1 VDKSNLIFPSLC
13 VQWNEIGHDWKYII
27 DNKRN
32 FSMHLNI
39 KDSAK
44 FAKVARSTVYAKIAS
59 GELSK
64 TSEGLIDTA
73 ELLRIF
79 GDPKI
84 RDKTH
89 KKKLLD
95 NIEKTLDTPLEISLL
110 KEKIQLLESSL
121 SDARNR
127 EEWLRGQVDKL
138 TETVKL
144 IQAPKNEPIKAKKK

>member
-1 VDKSNLIFPSLC
+1 VYNGKTIAHN
-13 VQWNEIGHDWKYII
+13 WKYII
-27 DNKRN
+27 DNKRIL
-32 FSMHLNI
+32 SMNINI
-39 KDSAK
+39 KESAK
-44 FAKVARSTVYAKIAS
+44 FAKVSRSTIYAKIAS

-73 ELLRIF
+73 ELLRVF
-79 GDPKI
+79 GDPKD

-95 NIEKTLDTPLEISLL
+95 DIEKTLDTSVEVALL

-127 EEWLRGQVDKL
+127 EEWLKGQVDKL

-144 IQAPKNEPIKAKKK
+144 IQAPKTDTIKTKKK

>member
-1 VDKSNLIFPSLC
+1 
-13 VQWNEIGHDWKYII
+13 
-27 DNKRN
+27 
-32 FSMHLNI
+32 MHLNI

-44 FAKVARSTVYAKIAS
+44 FAKVSRSTVYAKIAS

-79 GDPKI
+79 GDPKN
-84 RDKTH
+84 RDKAH
-89 KKKLLD
+89 KQKLLD
-95 NIEKTLDTPLEISLL
+95 SIEKTLDTTLEVSLL
-110 KEKIQLLESSL
+110 KEKIQILESSL

-127 EEWLRGQVDKL
+127 EEWLKGQVDRL

-144 IQAPKNEPIKAKKK
+144 IQAPKTDTLKTKKK